1 MKTLILPRYRASGWL
16 AFVLALAIAFVMLF
30 PIYWIVVSSFK
41 SNAEIF
47 RYPPTLFPEKPEL
60 SAYLASS
67 DNGYS
72 VARAFV
78 NSCLI
83 AIPSCLISLFLGVT
97 AGYGLA
103 RYRPKGE
110 RAFLMVFLVTQ
121 MLPVSLIL
129 TPLFIIYKNIG
140 ILNTFLAPILS
151 TVTISIPFLVLTLR
165 PYFMQMPH
173 ELEEAAAIDGCGRIK
188 TFVRIFL
195 PISVPGLV
203 VAATFS
209 FLFAWNDLI
218 FSLTF
223 ISRQENR
230 PLTAGIVNFLTQY
243 GVLWNRIMAF
253 GSIVVLPV
261 IVLFTLLQRQIVA
274 GLTSGALKE

>member
-1 MKTLILPRYRASGWL
+1 MKTTLRLGDWIASTIALII
-16 AFVLALAIAFVMLF
+16 AIVMLF
-30 PIYWIVVSSFK
+30 PVFWIFVSSLK
-41 SNAEIF
+41 TDAEIF
-47 RYPPTLFPEKPEL
+47 RSPPTILPMQPTIN
-60 SAYLASS
+60 AYLASS
-67 DNGYS
+67 ESGYS
-72 VARAFV
+72 VARAFL

-83 AIPSCLISLFLGVT
+83 SIPSCLLALGLGVP

-110 RAFLMVFLVTQ
+110 RSFLMVFLVTQ

-151 TVTISIPFLVLTLR
+151 TVTISVPFIVLTLR
-165 PYFMQMPH
+165 PYFLQMPH
-173 ELEEAAAIDGCGRIK
+173 ELEEAASIDGCGRLK
-188 TFVRIFL
+188 TFLSIYL
-195 PISVPGLV
+195 PIATPGLV

-209 FLFAWNDLI
+209 FLFAWNDMI

-243 GVLWNRIMAF
+243 GIKWNNIMAF